1 MIISERDVP
10 LRSIVLMRD
19 DEGDT
24 MGRELYVRDSEWN
37 DFVSLVNG
45 LDLNRKAQKL
55 ATKIIKERDEWTKIS
70 KQS

>member
-24 MGRELYVRDSEWN
+24 MGRELYVLDSEWN
-37 DFVSLVNG
+37 DFVSLVN
-45 LDLNRKAQKL
+45 
-55 ATKIIKERDEWTKIS
+55 
-70 KQS
+70 